1 MMNKRL
7 LLAGMVAAISISA
20 AGVPAYAATTQQ
32 SQTGIEADSDQ
43 NNDKTGEK
51 PADGQLGRKSDEE
64 AMKEGNPTPDLPDG
78 VTTDDF
84 DAPMTRPDGD
94 NTQTP
99 PQKPDGD
106 DTQTPPEKPS
116 GDSTEAPSEK
126 PRGDDTQTPPE
137 KPADDNGNGSQDG
150 QKETPGKKSDEDAM
164 KEGNKAPDLP
174 QGVSTDV
181 SGDEA

>member
-7 LLAGMVAAISISA
+7 LLAGMAAAISISA
-20 AGVPAYAATTQQ
+20 AGVPAYAATVQQ
-32 SQTGIEADSDQ
+32 NQTGIEADSNQ
-43 NNDKTGEK
+43 NNDKTSEK
-51 PADGQLGRKSDEE
+51 PAGGQLGRKSDEE

-94 NTQTP
+94 DTQTP

-116 GDSTEAPSEK
+116 
-126 PRGDDTQTPPE
+126 DD
-137 KPADDNGNGSQDG
+137 DDGKGPQG
-150 QKETPGKKSDEDAM
+150 REQGAPGKKSDEDAM
-164 KEGNKAPDLP
+164 KEGNKTPDLP
-174 QGVSTDV
+174 QGVTVDG

>member
-7 LLAGMVAAISISA
+7 LLAGMAAAISISA
-20 AGVPAYAATTQQ
+20 AGVPAYAATVQQ
-32 SQTGIEADSDQ
+32 NQTGIEADSDQ
-43 NNDKTGEK
+43 NNDKTSEK

-94 NTQTP
+94 DTQTP

-116 GDSTEAPSEK
+116 
-126 PRGDDTQTPPE
+126 DDDDGKGPQGGEQGTPE
-137 KPADDNGNGSQDG
+137 
-150 QKETPGKKSDEDAM
+150 KKSDEDAM
-164 KEGNKAPDLP
+164 KEGNKTPDLP
-174 QGVSTDV
+174 QGVTVDG

>member
-7 LLAGMVAAISISA
+7 LLAGMAAAISISA
-20 AGVPAYAATTQQ
+20 AGVPAYAATVQQ
-32 SQTGIEADSDQ
+32 NQTGIEADSNQ

-94 NTQTP
+94 DAQTP

-106 DTQTPPEKPS
+106 NTQTPPEKPS
-116 GDSTEAPSEK
+116 
-126 PRGDDTQTPPE
+126 DD
-137 KPADDNGNGSQDG
+137 DDGKGPQG
-150 QKETPGKKSDEDAM
+150 GEQGTPGKKSDEDAM
-164 KEGNKAPDLP
+164 KEGNKTPDLP
-174 QGVSTDV
+174 QGVTVDG

>member
-7 LLAGMVAAISISA
+7 LLAGMAAAISISA

-32 SQTGIEADSDQ
+32 NQTGIESDSTR
-43 NNDKTGEK
+43 NSDKTGEK

-94 NTQTP
+94 DMQTP
-99 PQKPDGD
+99 PQTPDGD

-116 GDSTEAPSEK
+116 
-126 PRGDDTQTPPE
+126 DD
-137 KPADDNGNGSQDG
+137 DDGKGPQG
-150 QKETPGKKSDEDAM
+150 GEQGTPGKKSDEDAM
-164 KEGNKAPDLP
+164 KEGNKTPDLP
-174 QGVSTDV
+174 QGVTVDG

>member
-1 MMNKRL
+1 MRDTKGDFIMMNKRL
-7 LLAGMVAAISISA
+7 LLAGMAAAISISA
-20 AGVPAYAATTQQ
+20 AGVPAYAATVQQ
-32 SQTGIEADSDQ
+32 NQTGIEADSNQ
-43 NNDKTGEK
+43 NNDKTSEK
-51 PADGQLGRKSDEE
+51 PAGGQLGRKSDEE

-94 NTQTP
+94 DTQTP

-116 GDSTEAPSEK
+116 
-126 PRGDDTQTPPE
+126 DD
-137 KPADDNGNGSQDG
+137 DDGKGPQG
-150 QKETPGKKSDEDAM
+150 REQGAPGKKSDEDAM
-164 KEGNKAPDLP
+164 KEGNKTPDLP
-174 QGVSTDV
+174 QGVTVDG